1 MGQTTS
7 QSSRSGVYLAKPSG
21 PCCLKGTLH
30 HGEPRGTWET
40 ITDIETYVS
49 KPPADNANG
58 HILLYFPDVWGM
70 FTNGLLVMDA
80 FADAG
85 YLVFGLD
92 YFRGDPVWKH
102 RKSRH
107 DTENKDFDYEAWK
120 CKHTAFADVA
130 VPKWVRAVKESYG
143 DNTKYACVGYCFGAP
158 YVCNQLASE
167 TVSVGAFAHPAFLNE
182 YHFKNIKKPLFLS
195 CSEVDHTFDVPSRRK
210 ALDILQSEK
219 KTYHYQI
226 FAGVEHGFALR
237 GDPTDPYQRW
247 VKEQSLADITLERIV
262 QEGARDGSRRLW
274 GVLGSGWLTPMYKQ
288 EALLTIFRGSTSGF
302 SRMAPPRA
310 FDFTG
315 DVAIVT
321 GAGSRMDGEIGN
333 GRAAAIL
340 LARHGAKVAL
350 VDLNVDWAKETK
362 RMIDDEGGISE
373 VIQADVTQEVSCK
386 NAVEKTV
393 KLWGALHIL
402 VNIVGVGGAIGD
414 ATTINLDAWDRDF
427 RINVT
432 SMVLMS
438 RYTIPEMR
446 KQGRGSIVN
455 MSSVSGLLGGNPSLL
470 YPTTKGAI
478 IQMTRAMAAQHG
490 RENIRVNC
498 VAPGMVFTPMTRGRG
513 MTDEMRQARINQ
525 NLMNKE
531 GTGWDVGFAILF
543 LASKEAGW
551 ITGLIMPV
559 DGGTTA
565 GKADRPALKAD
576 TLAEANTGI
585 GN

>member
-7 QSSRSGVYLAKPSG
+7 QVPRDGEYLAKPSG
-21 PCCLKGTLH
+21 ACCLKGTLH
-30 HGEPRGTWET
+30 QGESRGTWET
-40 ITDIETYVS
+40 IADVETYIS
-49 KPPADNANG
+49 KPAADDANG
-58 HILLYFPDVWGM
+58 NIILYFPDVWGM
-70 FTNGLLVMDA
+70 FPNGLLVMDA

-85 YLVFGLD
+85 YLVLGLD

-107 DTENKDFDYEAWK
+107 DTGNKHFDYEAWK
-120 CKHTAFADVA
+120 RKHTAFADVA
-130 VPKWVRAVKESYG
+130 VPKWVQAIKQSYG
-143 DNTKYACVGYCFGAP
+143 DSTKYACVGYCFGAP

-167 TVSVGAFAHPAFLNE
+167 TVSVGAFAHPAFLKE

-237 GDPTDPYQRW
+237 GDPTDSYQRFP
-247 VKEQSLADITLERIV
+247 S
-262 QEGARDGSRRLW
+262 
-274 GVLGSGWLTPMYKQ
+274 
-288 EALLTIFRGSTSGF
+288 
-302 SRMAPPRA
+302 MAPPRA

-340 LARHGAKVAL
+340 LARQGAKVVL
-350 VDLNVDWAKETK
+350 VDLNIDWAKETK
-362 RMIDDEGGISE
+362 RMIDEEGGISE
-373 VIQADVTQEVSCK
+373 VIQADVTQEKSCK
-386 NAVEKTV
+386 NAVDKTV
-393 KLWGALHIL
+393 ELWGALHVL
-402 VNIVGVGGAIGD
+402 VNIVGVGGAMGD
-414 ATTINLDAWDRDF
+414 ATTINMDAWDRDF

-438 RYTIPEMR
+438 RYAIPEMR
-446 KQGRGSIVN
+446 KQGRGSIIN

-478 IQMTRAMAAQHG
+478 IQMTRAMAAHHG

-565 GKADRPALKAD
+565 GKADRPSLKAD
-576 TLAEANTGI
+576 TLAEVNTGI